1 MSDTA
6 WYVLGGV
13 VAVAAAIFY
22 VSRELWIHDRRGRS
36 RRGGGRR
43 DG

>member
-13 VAVAAAIFY
+13 FAGAAAIFY
-22 VSRELWIHDRRGRS
+22 VTREVWIHRRRARRRGARS
-36 RRGGGRR
+36 
-43 DG
+43 